1 MTLLVLIVPNEDT
14 RARDFMSAPEN
25 CGGFCLLGIQPG
37 KSRVGVSSQILE
49 SHSWVNDVRLDATG
63 NGYATMSWGWSGQ
76 QPEAIDPNKRGRITF
91 FWVDEDVIPLE
102 DSLVETVTVYTTL
115 RHYSLHKW
123 LGKTRA
129 GTASFRPDGKLGY
142 SVIYDLQGEI
152 LNLYIETSCPF
163 DLIRYWNTPTR
174 ITLSVGHSNTGFI
187 PQTQLARFCKF
198 SPN

>member
-1 MTLLVLIVPNEDT
+1 MTLLVLTVPNEDT

-37 KSRVGVSSQILE
+37 KSRVGAASRILG

-63 NGYATMSWGWSGQ
+63 NGYATMSWGWSGH
-76 QPEAIDPNKRGRITF
+76 QPSAIDPNKRGRITF

-115 RHYSLHKW
+115 RHYSLYEW
-123 LGKTRA
+123 LGETHA
-129 GTASFRPDGKLGY
+129 GTTSFRPDGKLGY
-142 SVIYDLQGEI
+142 SVTYDIQGGI